1 MPDPN
6 PGPLNIAL
14 IGCGFIGATH
24 SHALRALRRAGHMED
39 RVVTTWDSDPERAER
54 FAGAHPGARAAAD
67 LPDALEGVDVAWV
80 CTPTSSHLELVRE
93 VVGRGLALFCEKPLA
108 PDLGQAEELVAV
120 VEAAGVPNQVGLVLR
135 HAPVFQALKSA
146 LAAGDVGPVMAAVF
160 RDDQFFPIQGQYG
173 STWRADVSVAGGGAL
188 IEHSI
193 HDVDLVEWL
202 LGEVVSVSAVSANH
216 AGHPG
221 IEDVMSV
228 QLTHASGAVT
238 SLVSLWHQVLARP
251 STRRLEV
258 FCREALLWLEE
269 DQTGPLHIERSEDR
283 TVIAPGPDFAALA
296 DSLPVPLD
304 WQVPLAV
311 YASADLA
318 FLDSL
323 RSGRIPAPS
332 VAEALRAHRL
342 VDAAY
347 RSAAS
352 GSSRVEVMGN
362 LREDDA

>member
-1 MPDPN
+1 MK
-6 PGPLNIAL
+6 IAL
-14 IGCGFIGATH
+14 LGCGFIGATH
-24 SHALRALRRAGHMED
+24 SHALRALRRAGHIDDE
-39 RVVTTWDSDPERAER
+39 VVTTWDTDRARAAR
-54 FAGAHPGARAAAD
+54 FAQAHPGARAASEIA
-67 LPDALEGVDVAWV
+67 DALDGADIAWV
-80 CTPTSSHLELVRE
+80 CTPTSSHLELVGE
-93 VVGRGLALFCEKPLA
+93 VAARGLALFCEKPLA
-108 PDLGQAEELVAV
+108 PDLARAEQLTAV
-120 VEAAGVPNQVGLVLR
+120 VETAGVANQVGLVLR
-135 HAPVFQALKSA
+135 HAPVFQALRRTLES
-146 LAAGDVGPVMAAVF
+146 GGTGPVMAAVF
-160 RDDQFFPIQGQYG
+160 RDDQFFPIQGQYA

-193 HDVDLVEWL
+193 HDLDLVEWL
-202 LGEVVSVSAVSANH
+202 LGPVTSVTASSANH

-228 QLTHASGAVT
+228 QLSHASGAVT

-258 FCREALLWLEE
+258 FCRDALLWLEE
-269 DQTGPLHIERSEDR
+269 DQTGPLHVERSEEGS
-283 TVIAPGPDFAALA
+283 TVGPEPEFTALA
-296 DSLPVPLD
+296 ESLPVPPD

-323 RSGRIPAPS
+323 RSGRAPAPS
-332 VAEALRAHRL
+332 VGEALRAHRL

-362 LREDDA
+362 LREDDD

>member
-1 MPDPN
+1 M
-6 PGPLNIAL
+6 NIAI

-24 SHALRALRRAGHMED
+24 SHALRALLRAGHIDD
-39 RVVTTWDSDPERAER
+39 RVVTTWDTDPVRAER
-54 FAGAHPGARAAAD
+54 FAQAHPGARAAAD
-67 LPDALEGVDVAWV
+67 LDDALEGVDAAWV
-80 CTPTSSHLELVRE
+80 CTPTSSHLELVKE
-93 VVGRGLALFCEKPLA
+93 VVGRGIALFCEKPLA
-108 PDLGQAEELVAV
+108 PDLGEAEQLAAV
-120 VEAAGVPNQVGLVLR
+120 VEAAQVPNQVGLVLR
-135 HAPVFQALKSA
+135 HAPVFRALKRA
-146 LAAGDVGPVMAAVF
+146 LQDGGTGPVMAAVF

-193 HDVDLVEWL
+193 HDLDLVEWL
-202 LGEVVSVSAVSANH
+202 LGEVVSVVATSANH

-228 QLTHASGAVT
+228 QLTHASRAVT
-238 SLVSLWHQVLARP
+238 SLVTLWHQVLSRP

-258 FCREALLWLEE
+258 FCRDALLWLEE
-269 DQTGPLHIERSEDR
+269 DQTGPLHVEGPRDS
-283 TVIAPGPDFAALA
+283 TVVVPDPDFTALA
-296 DSLPVPLD
+296 ESLPVPAD

-318 FLDSL
+318 FLEAL
-323 RSGRIPAPS
+323 RSGRAPAPS
-332 VAEALRAHRL
+332 VGEALRAHRL

-352 GSSRVEVMGN
+352 GAQVFLAGPPPGR
-362 LREDDA
+362 R

>member
-1 MPDPN
+1 
-6 PGPLNIAL
+6 LNIAL

-24 SHALRALRRAGHMED
+24 SHALRALRRAGYIED
-39 RVVTTWDSDPERAER
+39 EVVSTWDTDPVRAQR
-54 FAGAHPGARAAAD
+54 FAEAHPGARAASD
-67 LPDALEGVDVAWV
+67 LADALDGADVAWV
-80 CTPTSSHLELVRE
+80 CTPTSSHLEVVGE

-108 PDLGQAEELVAV
+108 PDLSQAEELAAAV
-120 VEAAGVPNQVGLVLR
+120 GRAAVPNQVGLVLR
-135 HAPVFQALKSA
+135 HAPVFRTLRQTLEK
-146 LAAGDVGPVMAAVF
+146 GGTGPVMAAVF
-160 RDDQFFPIQGQYG
+160 RDDQFFPIQGQYA
-173 STWRADVSVAGGGAL
+173 STWRADASVAGGGAL

-193 HDVDLVEWL
+193 HDLDLVEWL
-202 LGEVVSVSAVSANH
+202 LGEVVSLTASSANH

-238 SLVSLWHQVLARP
+238 SLVTLWHEVLARP

-258 FCREALLWLEE
+258 FCRDAVLWLEE
-269 DQTGPLHIERSEDR
+269 DQTGPLHVERSEDQA
-283 TVIAPGPDFAALA
+283 TLGPPPEFTALA
-296 DSLPVPLD
+296 DSLPVPPD

-323 RSGRIPAPS
+323 RSGRAPAPS
-332 VAEALRAHRL
+332 VGEALRAHRL

-362 LREDDA
+362 LREDGD